1 MSGIFAQKPVAHWIE
16 QLNKIGVPCTPVLAI
31 DRVVEEEQVRARDMI
46 VSVEHPAAG
55 RIKLA
60 GLPIKLSETPGAV
73 VSAPPLLGEHT
84 REVLARLGYE
94 RSFIDKLISD
104 GTVGVPG

>member
-1 MSGIFAQKPVAHWIE
+1 
-16 QLNKIGVPCTPVLAI
+16 
-31 DRVVEEEQVRARDMI
+31 VEEEQVRARDMI
-46 VSVEHPAAG
+46 VSVEHPTAG

-73 VSAPPLLGEHT
+73 VSASPLLGEHT
-84 REVLARLGYE
+84 HEVLERLGYA

-104 GTVGVPG
+104 GIVGVPD